1 MPANQYS
8 QMENF
13 GTELVEGTHA
23 NRMDHF
29 PEIEQ
34 TKKGNDSLV
43 SSSTSVFIKY
53 WTRLH
58 QHVVLKIE
66 TR

>member
-1 MPANQYS
+1 MK
-8 QMENF
+8 NF

-43 SSSTSVFIKY
+43 SSSTSIY
-53 WTRLH
+53 
-58 QHVVLKIE
+58 
-66 TR
+66 

>member
-23 NRMDHF
+23 NRMGHF

-43 SSSTSVFIKY
+43 SSSTSIYQILDSPAPACGIKN
-53 WTRLH
+53 
-58 QHVVLKIE
+58 
-66 TR
+66 